1 LNFARLDFESSF
13 PMPSPTPTLRHV
25 TDSSAPGCDA
35 VREWLRAHNWR
46 ENAPYMEQ
54 LTAMDFRGQPLV
66 ILAETDAGVVGGL
79 FAETQLKWLRISIM
93 AVHPEQRGRGI
104 GAALLAAA
112 EQEARARGCRRA
124 HVDTMSYQAPEFY
137 QAHGFEIAGELRD
150 WDSHGHAKYH
160 FVKELE

>member
-1 LNFARLDFESSF
+1 MST
-13 PMPSPTPTLRHV
+13 SPTFRHV
-25 TDSSAPGCDA
+25 AHTDAPGCDA

-54 LTAMDFRGQPLV
+54 LTAMDFSGQPLV
-66 ILAETDAGVVGGL
+66 ILAETADAGVVGGL

-93 AVHPEQRGRGI
+93 AVHPEHRGCGI

-112 EQEARARGCRRA
+112 EEEARARGCIHA
-124 HVDTMSYQAPEFY
+124 HVDTMSYQAPQFY
-137 QAHGFEIAGELRD
+137 ESHGYKIVGELKD

-160 FVKELE
+160 FVKQLPA